1 MKTKSNSNFFNP
13 ENPQKNNRILFAA
26 GLLFIVCAVAVLFL
40 NNPKINFEQFVSGG
54 SGDVVLLFGMSML
67 FFLGTIS
74 MVVTLN
80 MKKPGAK
87 IILGA
92 LLLSF
97 AVLAILK
104 ESMRYAFIV
113 LLLSWLIFVVVKMF
127 GKVFS
132 AFYTFI
138 IFCIPTIFLLS
149 FLWENVPNLNLTI
162 TLYGCFAIMLLVYNI
177 IGVKINRLF
186 MRTVLGYSPD
196 KVEQFD
202 YNELKNQIN
211 LLYFVVFVALNM
223 TILFSEQ
230 PELSQ
235 FANGINNALIT
246 GVCITNINFKSL
258 VSLKDK
264 K

>member
-1 MKTKSNSNFFNP
+1 MLSLINP
-13 ENPQKNNRILFAA
+13 VITFKPFTLGGELAILF
-26 GLLFIVCAVAVLFL
+26 VL
-40 NNPKINFEQFVSGG
+40 G
-54 SGDVVLLFGMSML
+54 ML
-67 FFLGTIS
+67 FFLGTILV
-74 MVVTLN
+74 VVTLN
-80 MKKPGAK
+80 MKNSIAK
-87 IILGA
+87 VVLGA

-97 AVLAILK
+97 VILAVLK

-113 LLLSWLIFVVVKMF
+113 LLLSWVIFFVVNVF

-132 AFYTFI
+132 AFYTLI
-138 IFCIPTIFLLS
+138 IFCLPTLFLLS
-149 FLWENVPNLNLTI
+149 FLWENVPNLNPTI

-177 IGVKINRLF
+177 FGVKLNQFF

-211 LLYFVVFVALNM
+211 LIYLVAFVALNFS
-223 TILFSEQ
+223 ILFSEQ
-230 PELSQ
+230 SEWSQ

-246 GVCITNINFKSL
+246 GVCITNINWESL
-258 VSLKDK
+258 RICKEK